1 MVPHHFTV
9 GLCLHVLMLLPYHS
23 VLAGY
28 KTTSYGMQGGSM
40 TYGTSGRISSSG
52 STSSRIGGGSM
63 VARYTG
69 LQHRDLL
76 DDDNGH
82 YVCSLQDCMPYI
94 RMEVTIELSIQQKLE
109 VQRKRRFIRKW
120 RGDNKLYRASAKI
133 RHTPIVTL
141 TPAQQSQILSRFGNY
156 FTSGEDLPPITHVGA
171 REKRSAVSICPR
183 VEQWDALVL
192 GLTNDDELVQ
202 VVQFPDTGDTQW
214 ILDERCAQT
223 ECSFVSHCGCTA
235 HTRLVRAAVISFDQS
250 VVAEKYI
257 KVYCCVAKF
266 LS

>member
-9 GLCLHVLMLLPYHS
+9 SLCLHVLMLLPFHS
-23 VLAGY
+23 VVAG
-28 KTTSYGMQGGSM
+28 YGMQGGSM
-40 TYGTSGRISSSG
+40 THGTSGRISSSG

-76 DDDNGH
+76 DDDKGH

-94 RMEVTIELSIQQKLE
+94 RMGVTIELSMQQKHE
-109 VQRKRRFIRKW
+109 VQRKRSFIRKW
-120 RGDNKLYRASAKI
+120 RDDNKLYRASAQI

-156 FTSGEDLPPITHVGA
+156 FTSAEDLPPITHVGA
-171 REKRSAVSICPR
+171 REKRSDISICPR
-183 VEQWDALVL
+183 VEHWDALLL

-202 VVQFPDTGDTQW
+202 VVQFPGDTQW
-214 ILDERCAQT
+214 VLDESCAQT
-223 ECSFVSHCGCTA
+223 ACNFVSNCGCTA
-235 HTRLVRAAVISFDQS
+235 HTRLVRATVISFDQS

-257 KVYCCVAKF
+257 KVYCCVAVKF
-266 LS
+266 V